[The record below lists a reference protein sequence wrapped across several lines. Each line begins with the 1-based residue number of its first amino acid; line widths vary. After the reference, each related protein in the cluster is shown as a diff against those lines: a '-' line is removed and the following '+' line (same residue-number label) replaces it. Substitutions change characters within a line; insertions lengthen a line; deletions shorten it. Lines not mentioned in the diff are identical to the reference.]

1 MIVLKSKREIDLLRE
16 AGRIARVALD
26 AAVSMAKPGVTTAE
40 IDREV
45 ERVIKS
51 LGAVPEFKGY
61 HGYPASS
68 CISVNDEV
76 VHGIPGGR
84 RLEAGDIVGIDVGA
98 RIKGFVGD
106 NAATV
111 PIGKVDAKA
120 QRLVDTTRECL
131 EAAVKE
137 CLPGRRLSDIGRAV
151 QTIAEARGYSLV
163 RDYAGHGIGTRMHE
177 DPQVPNYGAAERGL
191 QIKEGL
197 CIAIEPMVN
206 IGGAATR
213 TLDDHWTVV
222 TADGSLSAH
231 FEHSLWC
238 TAKGPVVLTAPKS
251 EAAVA
256 A

>member
-1 MIVLKSKREIDLLRE
+1 VIVLKSKREIDLLRE

-26 AAVSMAKPGVTTAE
+26 AAVAMAKPGVTTAE
-40 IDREV
+40 IDVEV
-45 ERVIKS
+45 ERVIRS

-98 RIKGFVGD
+98 RFKGFVGD

-111 PIGKVDAKA
+111 PIGRVAAKA
-120 QRLVDTTRECL
+120 QKLVDTTRECL
-131 EAAVKE
+131 EAAVRE

-151 QTIAEARGYSLV
+151 QTIAESRGFSLV

-177 DPQVPNYGAAERGL
+177 DPQVPNYVDAATMKRDVVL
-191 QIKEGL
+191 KEGL
-197 CIAIEPMVN
+197 CIAIEPMLN
-206 IGGAATR
+206 AGGPEVR
-213 TLDDHWTVV
+213 TLDDGWTVV
-222 TADGSLSAH
+222 TEDGSLSAH
-231 FEHSLWC
+231 WEDSVAV
-238 TAKGPVVLTAPKS
+238 TKDGPLVLTRA
-251 EAAVA
+251 
-256 A
+256 

>member
-1 MIVLKSKREIDLLRE
+1 VIVLKSRREIDLLRE

-26 AAVSMAKPGVTTAE
+26 AAVAMAKPGVTTSE
-40 IDREV
+40 IDVEV
-45 ERVIKS
+45 ERVIRS
-51 LGAVPEFKGY
+51 HGATPEFKGY

-98 RIKGFVGD
+98 RLKGFVGD

-111 PIGKVDAKA
+111 PVGKVAAKA

-137 CLPGRRLSDIGRAV
+137 CVPGRRLSDIGRVV
-151 QTIAEARGYSLV
+151 QTIAESRGFSLV

-177 DPQVPNYGAAERGL
+177 DPQVPNYVDAATMKRDVVL
-191 QIKEGL
+191 KEGL
-197 CIAIEPMVN
+197 CIAIEPMLN
-206 IGGAATR
+206 AGGPEVR
-213 TLDDHWTVV
+213 TLDDGWTVV
-222 TADGSLSAH
+222 TEDGSLSAH
-231 FEHSLWC
+231 WEDSVAI
-238 TAKGPVVLTAPKS
+238 TKDGPLVLTRA
-251 EAAVA
+251 
-256 A
+256 

>member
-1 MIVLKSKREIDLLRE
+1 VIVLKSRREIDLLRE

-26 AAVSMAKPGVTTAE
+26 AAVAMAKPGVTTAE
-40 IDREV
+40 IDVEV
-45 ERVIKS
+45 ERVIRS

-111 PIGKVDAKA
+111 PVGKVAAKA

-151 QTIAEARGYSLV
+151 QTIAESRGFSLV

-177 DPQVPNYGAAERGL
+177 DPQVPNYVDAATMKRDVVL
-191 QIKEGL
+191 KEGL
-197 CIAIEPMVN
+197 CIAIEPMLN
-206 IGGAATR
+206 AGGPEVR
-213 TLDDHWTVV
+213 TLDDGWTVV
-222 TADGSLSAH
+222 TEDGSLSAH
-231 FEHSLWC
+231 WEDSVAV
-238 TAKGPVVLTAPKS
+238 TKDGPLVLTRA
-251 EAAVA
+251 
-256 A
+256 